1 MRKVNREEDEFIVLY
16 CKKKELNQFISRFR
30 IINPEYKV
38 LNISVAGTGGGLGGT
53 IHTYI
58 VFKRNYL

>member
-1 MRKVNREEDEFIVLY
+1 MRKVNREEDEFVLLY
-16 CKKKELNQFISRFR
+16 CKKKELNEFISKFR
-30 IINPEYKV
+30 IVNPAYKV
-38 LNISVAGTGGGLGGT
+38 LKISGAGTGGGLGGT